1 MNDDQVSETLK
12 HSRELQEKFELYL
25 LALVFTLLGLA
36 VQTAKFDGGWIAS
49 CFELAG
55 WAALLL
61 SGIVGVLRLEWKP
74 VVYGHLANKE
84 LQERDAAAIR
94 KSLRE
99 GVLII
104 SEETSAPLDPIALLG
119 RKTNSAS
126 RYEGRVK
133 ELERS
138 LQRRYKL
145 HKWAFV
151 FGILSLAC
159 SRGYVAAINAATAIR
174 VLFA

>member
-1 MNDDQVSETLK
+1 MSDEQTSQTLK

-25 LALVFTLLGLA
+25 LALVFTVLGLA

-61 SGIVGVLRLEWKP
+61 SGVIGVLRLEWKP
-74 VVYGHLANKE
+74 VVYGLLANKE
-84 LQERDAAAIR
+84 LQESDAAAIR
-94 KSLRE
+94 KSLSE
-99 GVLII
+99 GKVII
-104 SEETSAPLDPIALLG
+104 SQETNAPLDPVALLG
-119 RKTNSAS
+119 RKANAAS
-126 RYEGRVK
+126 QIEGK
-133 ELERS
+133 LKSLEGS

-159 SRGYVAAINAATAIR
+159 SSGYVAATNAATAIR
-174 VLFA
+174 ALFA